1 MGFDWDVIMGVS
13 SGSLFL
19 DIIIIGRNSK
29 ANKFTK
35 RLNDPPMNDFIYFR
49 SLLSL
54 NSQFSSRVNL

>member
-35 RLNDPPMNDFIYFR
+35 RLNDPPMNDFIFFVLCCLR
-49 SLLSL
+49 IVSF
-54 NSQFSSRVNL
+54 QGG